1 MSLSEEAL
9 NHGPE
14 PRLNQGPNRLLAAMV
29 NQQMIKILTLE
40 FSASIDH
47 QRLFLVN

>member
-1 MSLSEEAL
+1 MSLAKEAL
-9 NHGPE
+9 DHRPE
-14 PRLNQGPNRLLAAMV
+14 PRLNRRTNRLLAAIV